1 MQDLLLIFLFYLVM
15 AGITCGYGFLASRY
29 ERPPLM
35 TYILVSMLLCF
46 LVAPIFD
53 VWYYGSLSL
62 GFEYYAFGCIV
73 DWLVAMGGL
82 CVGLELET

>member
-1 MQDLLLIFLFYLVM
+1 MWDLLLVYSGLV
-15 AGITCGYGFLASRY
+15 AITCGYGVLASKY

-35 TYILVSMLLCF
+35 TYILASALLCF

-53 VWYYGSLSL
+53 VWYYGPISL

-82 CVGLELET
+82 CVGLEVVV